1 MSEDQLVDEFR
12 NASGIEPPSTLE
24 SGVRIERRRA
34 RREPPKTLEDAH
46 AIVQA
51 IANRRVENARQ
62 VKTWRFVKQVVYLF
76 VMIGAFLLYY
86 FIEKIG
92 EVLSLPSVGF

>member
-1 MSEDQLVDEFR
+1 MSENQLVDKFR
-12 NASGIEPPSTLE
+12 QTPEIKLASPLE

-51 IANRRVENARQ
+51 IAKRQVENDPR
-62 VKTWRFVKQVVYLF
+62 VKTWRFAKQVAYLL
-76 VMIGAFLLYY
+76 VLVGAFLVYY
-86 FIEKIG
+86 LIDKMN
-92 EVLSLPSVGF
+92 